1 MWRAVLFVGA
11 GSFLGGVAR
20 YLLSRLIQS
29 HVASGF
35 PWGTMTVNV
44 AGCLL
49 IGLLYGCMERAGWMN
64 PELRLFLTVGFC
76 GGFTTFSTFIH
87 ENYILLGGGHFL
99 PSIPFL
105 VLPSVSWLSISAF
118 RSSKHLHRVY
128 KYFLCMLFCSKR

>member
-87 ENYILLGGGHFL
+87 ENYILLDGGHFL
-99 PSIPFL
+99 LFALYSI
-105 VLPSVSWLSISAF
+105 LSFAFGLLAVYLGISIVKAF
-118 RSSKHLHRVY
+118 A
-128 KYFLCMLFCSKR
+128 

>member
-76 GGFTTFSTFIH
+76 GGFTTFSTFIY

-99 PSIPFL
+99 LFAFYSIFSFAL
-105 VLPSVSWLSISAF
+105 GLLAVYLGISIVKAF
-118 RSSKHLHRVY
+118 A
-128 KYFLCMLFCSKR
+128 

>member
-49 IGLLYGCMERAGWMN
+49 IGLLYGCMARAGWMN

-99 PSIPFL
+99 LFALYSI
-105 VLPSVSWLSISAF
+105 LSFALGLLAVYLGISIVKAF
-118 RSSKHLHRVY
+118 A
-128 KYFLCMLFCSKR
+128 

>member
-87 ENYILLGGGHFL
+87 ENYILLDGGHFL
-99 PSIPFL
+99 LFALYSI
-105 VLPSVSWLSISAF
+105 LSFALGLLAVYLGISIVKAF
-118 RSSKHLHRVY
+118 A
-128 KYFLCMLFCSKR
+128 

>member
-49 IGLLYGCMERAGWMN
+49 IGLLYGCMARAGWMN

-87 ENYILLGGGHFL
+87 ENYTLLGGGHFL
-99 PSIPFL
+99 LFALYSI
-105 VLPSVSWLSISAF
+105 LSFALGLLAVYLGISIVKAF
-118 RSSKHLHRVY
+118 A
-128 KYFLCMLFCSKR
+128 